1 MASPPVIDPRAV
13 TIDRWL
19 GRGQRIAVLK
29 ILVFALCLLPLAL
42 LVWDGLHAN
51 LGTNPIEETTH
62 RTGDWTLRLLL
73 VTLTVTPARRMLGWN
88 FLLRL
93 RRLLGLF
100 AFFYACLHF
109 LTYAWLDQF
118 FWWDE
123 IAKDIIKRPFITVGF
138 SAFLLLIP
146 LAVTSTNAMMKRLG
160 RRWQQLHRLVYVS
173 ATLGVLHYLWLVK
186 ADLQRP
192 LVYGALLTALLA
204 YRVYADRR
212 RIIKA
217 AQTLRTGA

>member
-1 MASPPVIDPRAV
+1 M
-13 TIDRWL
+13 
-19 GRGQRIAVLK
+19 GLK
-29 ILVFALCLLPLAL
+29 AIVFALCLLPLAS
-42 LVWDGLHAN
+42 LVWDGLHAD
-51 LGTNPIEETTH
+51 LGTNPVEEVAH

-73 VTLTVTPARRMLGWN
+73 ITLTVTPARGLLSWN

-109 LTYAWLDQF
+109 LTYVWLDQF

-123 IAKDIIKRPFITVGF
+123 IVKDIVKRPFITVGF
-138 SAFLLLIP
+138 AAFVLLIP

-160 RRWQQLHRLVYVS
+160 RRWQPLHRLVYVS

-186 ADLQRP
+186 ADVQRP
-192 LVYGALLTALLA
+192 LTYGALLVILLA
-204 YRVYADRR
+204 YRAYAGRR
-212 RIIKA
+212 RMIKA
-217 AQTLRTGA
+217 AETLRTGSNA